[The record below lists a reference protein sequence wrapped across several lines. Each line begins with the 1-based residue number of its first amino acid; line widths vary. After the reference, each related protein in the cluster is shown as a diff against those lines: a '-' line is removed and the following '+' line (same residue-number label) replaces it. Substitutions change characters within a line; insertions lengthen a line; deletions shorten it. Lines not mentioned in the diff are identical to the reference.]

1 MTSILKVSEIQDPTN
16 SNTALTID
24 GAGRVTATNI
34 DLPSGTVVTA
44 VSNYSTTTAVHSSTS
59 YLDVVSVT
67 FTAKYS
73 SADSDLLIN
82 ASLHHGVGP
91 RSTNLDPYGLNAEF
105 KFNATGMGRIHRIDV
120 PAGSGD
126 GSTYGPEWDVRT
138 SSYGYNTNGSQTW
151 SAGDTVTI
159 TLTAACDSNGSIW
172 INRPANSTS
181 SNGTSAIQVFE
192 VKK

>member
-1 MTSILKVSEIQDPTN
+1 MTSILKVSTIQDPTN

-67 FTAKYS
+67 CTAKYS
-73 SADSDLLIN
+73 SADSDMLIN
-82 ASLHHGVGP
+82 ASLHHGLGP
-91 RSTNLDPYGLNAEF
+91 ANTNLDSYGLNAEF
-105 KFNATGMGRIHRIDV
+105 TFNGGGMGRIHRVDV
-120 PAGSGD
+120 PAGSGS
-126 GSTYGPEWDVRT
+126 GVSYGPEWDVRT
-138 SSYGYNTNGSQTW
+138 SSYVFNTNGSQTW
-151 SAGDTVTI
+151 SAGDTITI
-159 TLTAACDSNGSIW
+159 ALQAACDSSSSIY
-172 INRPANSTS
+172 INRPYATTA